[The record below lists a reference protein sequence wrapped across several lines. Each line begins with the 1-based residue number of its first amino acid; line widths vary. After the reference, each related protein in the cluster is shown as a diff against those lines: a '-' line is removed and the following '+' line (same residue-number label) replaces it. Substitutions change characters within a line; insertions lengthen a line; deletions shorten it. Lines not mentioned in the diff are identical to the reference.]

1 MSKKIYKIKS
11 KVWRYPGMSG
21 WYFVGIPKSNSQE
34 IRKVYQSFSK
44 GFGSI
49 PVEITLGSTIWN
61 TSIFPDR
68 KSGTYLLPLKASV
81 RKKEDVLSG
90 DMISFSVKIL

>member
-1 MSKKIYKIKS
+1 MSA
-11 KVWRYPGMSG
+11 

-49 PVEITLGSTIWN
+49 PVEITLGSTIWT